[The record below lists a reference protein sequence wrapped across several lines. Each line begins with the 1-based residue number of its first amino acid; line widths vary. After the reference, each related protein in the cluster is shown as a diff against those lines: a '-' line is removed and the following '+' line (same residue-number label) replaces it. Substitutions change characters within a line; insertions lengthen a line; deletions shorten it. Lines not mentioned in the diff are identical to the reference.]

1 MYLIFDFIFTLK
13 AIHLTGLSRG
23 VKSAAFVLPFS
34 NAEEEI
40 RMFECISKMLER
52 PQLFQETKVP
62 FWNDKYIS
70 KQMLK
75 AHLDPDFN
83 GASRKLPFIE
93 LSVNWIKE
101 TIPPADYAALLDLGC
116 GPGLYAERFARAGF
130 QVTGVDFSEGSI
142 DYARDSAKRSGL
154 DIRYIYHDYLDLELN
169 RCFDFITMIYC
180 DYGAL
185 SERKRR
191 TVMQTMYH
199 HLKLGGR
206 VLLDVFS
213 MEKYKAFREGNTWE
227 LNPGGGFWREQ
238 GYVVLNRYSKFTED
252 VTLEQI
258 AVLSERDTAVYYLWN
273 QYFTMETLERE
284 AVQCGFRVSGVYGD
298 VAGRVYDGTG
308 DTIAVLL
315 EKL

>member
-1 MYLIFDFIFTLK
+1 M
-13 AIHLTGLSRG
+13 
-23 VKSAAFVLPFS
+23 
-34 NAEEEI
+34 
-40 RMFECISKMLER
+40 
-52 PQLFQETKVP
+52 
-62 FWNDKYIS
+62 
-70 KQMLK
+70 
-75 AHLDPDFN
+75 
-83 GASRKLPFIE
+83 
-93 LSVNWIKE
+93 
-101 TIPPADYAALLDLGC
+101 
-116 GPGLYAERFARAGF
+116 PGI
-130 QVTGVDFSEGSI
+130 QQ
-142 DYARDSAKRSGL
+142 RSGL

>member
-23 VKSAAFVLPFS
+23 VKSAAFVLSFS

-93 LSVNWIKE
+93 SSVNWIKE

-116 GPGLYAERFARAGF
+116 GPGPVSY
-130 QVTGVDFSEGSI
+130 T
-142 DYARDSAKRSGL
+142 
-154 DIRYIYHDYLDLELN
+154 
-169 RCFDFITMIYC
+169 
-180 DYGAL
+180 
-185 SERKRR
+185 
-191 TVMQTMYH
+191 
-199 HLKLGGR
+199 HL
-206 VLLDVFS
+206 
-213 MEKYKAFREGNTWE
+213 
-227 LNPGGGFWREQ
+227 
-238 GYVVLNRYSKFTED
+238 
-252 VTLEQI
+252 TLPTNSL
-258 AVLSERDTAVYYLWN
+258 V
-273 QYFTMETLERE
+273 
-284 AVQCGFRVSGVYGD
+284 
-298 VAGRVYDGTG
+298 
-308 DTIAVLL
+308 
-315 EKL
+315 

>member
-1 MYLIFDFIFTLK
+1 
-13 AIHLTGLSRG
+13 
-23 VKSAAFVLPFS
+23 
-34 NAEEEI
+34 
-40 RMFECISKMLER
+40 MFECISKMLER

-199 HLKLGGR
+199 HLKPGGR

-213 MEKYKAFREGNTWE
+213 MEKYKAFREGDTWE

-273 QYFTMETLERE
+273 QYFTMETLGEGSGSVRISR
-284 AVQCGFRVSGVYGD
+284 QRCIWGCGGKG
-298 VAGRVYDGTG
+298 
-308 DTIAVLL
+308 L
-315 EKL
+315 